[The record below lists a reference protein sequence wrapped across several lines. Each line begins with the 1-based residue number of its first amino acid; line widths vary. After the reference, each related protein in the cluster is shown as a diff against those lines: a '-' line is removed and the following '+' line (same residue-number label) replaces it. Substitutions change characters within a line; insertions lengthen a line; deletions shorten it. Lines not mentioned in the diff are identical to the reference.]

1 MKEKIYTIPI
11 NDALDAG
18 GFCPFC
24 QMFDRLE
31 KNAVSYAVGPAMM
44 EPDFRQLTNAKGFCK
59 KHMRDLHAQSKALPL
74 ALVMDT
80 HLAELDSLLSTDFSG
95 GKKSLFKKGESVKD
109 GFAKKLSDVA
119 TSCVVCDSINDTFSR
134 YFDTFV
140 YMLKKE
146 KGFLE
151 KVLASDGFCIEHF
164 ARLAEIAANEMA
176 DAEFE
181 KYFLPVINLQ
191 KKRVQEFNAH
201 IKNFVNNFDYRN
213 ANNKAEVP
221 ENLLLKTGN
230 LLNGE
235 FEPKEKK
242 LDNV

>member
-18 GFCPFC
+18 SFCPFC
-24 QMFDRLE
+24 HMYERLE

-44 EPDFRQLTNAKGFCK
+44 EPDFRQLTNAKGFCQ
-59 KHMRDLHAQSKALPL
+59 KHMRDLHAESKALPL
-74 ALVMDT
+74 ALVIDT
-80 HLAELDSLLSTDFSG
+80 HLAELDGILDTDFG
-95 GKKSLFKKGESVKD
+95 GKKPLFKKGESAKD
-109 GFAKKLSDVA
+109 IFAAKLSKV
-119 TSCVVCDSINDTFSR
+119 TSSCVVCDSINDTFDR

-151 KVLASDGFCIEHF
+151 KVLASGGFCMDHF
-164 ARLAEIAANEMA
+164 ARLAEVAAKEMS
-176 DAEFE
+176 DGEFE

-191 KKRVQEFNAH
+191 KARVREYNVH

-213 ANNKAEVP
+213 ADNKAVVP
-221 ENLLLKTGN
+221 ENLLLKAGN

-235 FEPKEKK
+235 FKPKEKK
-242 LDNV
+242 LDNI